1 MRVMIVH
8 RGELDG
14 PIDMDYVAE
23 CQKFNEEA
31 AAAGL
36 VLSGEGLKPS
46 VHAKRV
52 RFTPKKTMVVDGP
65 FAETREVLA
74 GFSIWKVDSMEQA
87 VEWIKRHPMPPG
99 FTEAELDIYPLWEME
114 DFPADTPA

>member
-14 PIDMDYVAE
+14 PIDMAYVAE

-46 VHAKRV
+46 AHARRV

-87 VEWIKRHPMPPG
+87 VEWVRRHPMPPG
-99 FTEAELDIYPLWEME
+99 FQEAELDIYPLWEME
-114 DFPADTPA
+114 DFPAAPA